1 MLTVSRRSFL
11 AFGAGAAVLGATTR
25 RPLAAPLKLVGI
37 HAVPIENTWN
47 SRLQVG
53 MLAPHQRGDVNYE
66 WSENVSNADYER
78 VMREYAEGG
87 AQLIV
92 GESYGVETAARVVAA
107 DYPEVAFLMGSSG
120 EPAGTNFSVFGTWN
134 NEAGY
139 LSGMVAGKLSKSNI
153 FGSVGGYPIPEVNRL
168 INAFRD
174 GVREVNPDPKFL
186 ISFIGTWFDP
196 PKAKEAGLAQIDTG
210 ADVLFA
216 ERIGTS
222 DAAKERGII
231 AIGTLKN
238 WIPDFPGTV
247 VASVQWNFEPIV
259 AAAIADVKAGNI
271 VARDYSEFSYMKHG
285 GNELVIDEN
294 AVPPDVAAAA
304 LARQEEIRAG
314 TFTVPVDDSQPT

>member
-1 MLTVSRRSFL
+1 MLTVTRRSFL
-11 AFGAGAAVLGATTR
+11 ALGAGAAVVGATTR
-25 RPLAAPLKLVGI
+25 RPRAAPLKLVGI

-47 SRLQVG
+47 SRLHAG
-53 MLAPHQRGDVNYE
+53 MLALQERGEVTYD

-87 AQLIV
+87 AQLII
-92 GESYGVETAARVVAA
+92 GESYGVESAARVAAA
-107 DYPEVAFLMGSSG
+107 DYPDVAFLMGSSG
-120 EPAGTNFSVFGTWN
+120 KPDGSNFSVFGTWN

-139 LSGMVAGKLSKSNI
+139 LSGMIAGKLSKSNI

-174 GVREVNPDPKFL
+174 GVRAVNPDPKFL
-186 ISFIGTWFDP
+186 VSFIGTWFDP
-196 PKAKEAGLAQIDTG
+196 PKAKEAGLAQIDAG
-210 ADVLFA
+210 ADVLFS

-231 AIGTLKN
+231 AVGTLKN

-247 VASVQWNFEPIV
+247 VAGAVWNFEPI
-259 AAAIADVKAGNI
+259 AAAAVADVKAGNI
-271 VARDYSEFSYMKHG
+271 VAQDYSEFSRMKHG
-285 GNELVIDEN
+285 GNELVFDEN
-294 AVPPDVAAAA
+294 AVPSDVAATA

-314 TFTVPVDDSQPT
+314 TFTVPVDDSEPT